1 LAYHFTCLPLNSK
14 QVAVSLTIM
23 TNLSALQSAS
33 ALLRRRDRVLPK
45 LHFGCAK
52 IENIT
57 NDSQQI
63 MTDIFDVMESL
74 GQGSTS
80 VVQRACRKSD
90 GKEVALKVMRTD
102 DPEMISTAREEYEL
116 LRKIHHPHIVKAV
129 DFITLQ
135 TKVIT
140 VMEFFHGHS
149 LDKAV
154 TCCQL
159 GKFSE
164 AVSRHLSSQLVSA
177 VHYLHQRGIV
187 HRDIKPQNLLVS
199 SDLGDVRLVDFNV
212 AHGGSDSCPLTP
224 IGTRLYVAP
233 EVLLGQPGSFPADI
247 WAVGLC
253 MHLMLTGLLPQ
264 GRDQWGHVS
273 RQQLSEGNEE
283 VVFTGAIWRC
293 VSEECRAI
301 VSHCLQVQEHKRPSA
316 MTLAEDSWIGGTKN
330 SAAVKM
336 KARLC

>member
-1 LAYHFTCLPLNSK
+1 
-14 QVAVSLTIM
+14 
-23 TNLSALQSAS
+23 
-33 ALLRRRDRVLPK
+33 
-45 LHFGCAK
+45 
-52 IENIT
+52 
-57 NDSQQI
+57 
-63 MTDIFDVMESL
+63 
-74 GQGSTS
+74 
-80 VVQRACRKSD
+80 
-90 GKEVALKVMRTD
+90 VMRTD

-129 DFITLQ
+129 EFITLQ

-154 TCCQL
+154 ACCQL
-159 GKFSE
+159 GYFSE
-164 AVSRHLSSQLVSA
+164 AVARHLSSKLVSA
-177 VHYLHQRGIV
+177 VHYLHRRGIV

-199 SDLGDVRLVDFNV
+199 SDMGDVRLVDFNV

-224 IGTRLYVAP
+224 TGTRLYVAP

-264 GRDQWGHVS
+264 GRDHWEHVN

-283 VVFTGAIWRC
+283 VAFTGAIWRC
-293 VSEECRAI
+293 VSEECKTILSR
-301 VSHCLQVQEHKRPSA
+301 CLQVQEHKRPTA
-316 MTLAEDSWIGGTKN
+316 MNLAEDSWIAGCVN
-330 SAAVKM
+330 S
-336 KARLC
+336 